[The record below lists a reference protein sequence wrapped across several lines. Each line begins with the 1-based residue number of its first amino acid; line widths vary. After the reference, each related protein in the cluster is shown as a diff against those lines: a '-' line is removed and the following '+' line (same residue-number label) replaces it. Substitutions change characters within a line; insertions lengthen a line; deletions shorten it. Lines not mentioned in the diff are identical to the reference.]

1 MSEFKRLVDI
11 MARLRAPDGCP
22 WDREQ
27 NHETLKPYLIEEAYE
42 VLDAIDDE
50 DPKGLTE
57 ELGDVLLQVVFHAQ
71 VAREAG
77 HFEIEDVA
85 RAISDKL
92 VRRHPH
98 VFGDVEAKNS
108 DEVLVNWEQIKS
120 EERKEKGKENASQ
133 MDGIPRHLPAL
144 QCAERIQKKAA
155 RVGFDWETT
164 EEIAAKA
171 REEVEEFIE
180 VLASGDRDKMLDELG
195 DVLFSIVNLARFV
208 GLPPEEA
215 LTRTNTKFIR
225 RFNYIEEKL
234 RRRGTTPEAST
245 LEEMDELWEQSKT
258 ALSGDS

>member
-85 RAISDKL
+85 RAIS
-92 VRRHPH
+92 
-98 VFGDVEAKNS
+98 ES
-108 DEVLVNWEQIKS
+108 
-120 EERKEKGKENASQ
+120 
-133 MDGIPRHLPAL
+133 
-144 QCAERIQKKAA
+144 
-155 RVGFDWETT
+155 
-164 EEIAAKA
+164 
-171 REEVEEFIE
+171 
-180 VLASGDRDKMLDELG
+180 
-195 DVLFSIVNLARFV
+195 
-208 GLPPEEA
+208 
-215 LTRTNTKFIR
+215 
-225 RFNYIEEKL
+225 
-234 RRRGTTPEAST
+234 
-245 LEEMDELWEQSKT
+245 
-258 ALSGDS
+258 